1 MGIFDRVILTLY
13 TFSLAFVSLGALLLA
28 LGWSKPMEA
37 VQELLASGSG
47 RVGLGIVATIF
58 FGVSVR
64 LLWFAFRR
72 PQRYRAVV
80 HEGDLGEVRITLE
93 AVENLVQRV
102 ARGVPG
108 VRDVKPAVARGERGL
123 EVYLRLWVAPDVNIP
138 RLGEELREEIRRY
151 VQEVVG
157 VEVVHVDLS
166 VENITLESRRARV
179 E

>member
-28 LGWSKPMEA
+28 LGWSKPMEG
-37 VQELLASGSG
+37 VQEVLLSSSG
-47 RVGLGIVATIF
+47 RVVLGMVATIF

-80 HEGDLGEVRITLE
+80 HQGDLGEVRITLE

-102 ARGVPG
+102 ARGVQG
-108 VRDVKPAVARGERGL
+108 VREVKPAVARGERGL

-138 RLGEELREEIRRY
+138 RLADLLRQEIRRY
-151 VQEVVG
+151 VEDVVG
-157 VEVVHVDLS
+157 VEVVQVDLS
-166 VENITLESRRARV
+166 VENITSENRRARV